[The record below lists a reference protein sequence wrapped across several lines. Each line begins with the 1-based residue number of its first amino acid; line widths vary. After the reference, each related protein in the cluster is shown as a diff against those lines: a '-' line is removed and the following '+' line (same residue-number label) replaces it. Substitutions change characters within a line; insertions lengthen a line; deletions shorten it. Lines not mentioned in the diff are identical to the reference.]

1 MPKGTRTDIN
11 VRHGEVKMA
20 DATNLRATLNYS
32 TLTANSIDGGSTL
45 INASYAPVYVNN
57 WKEGSLKINYVE
69 DCKLNTVETI
79 NLDAVSSDVNI
90 VNMAKGGRLS
100 GSFGNLFIKNIAS
113 GFGQLDIRL
122 ENTDAT
128 LKLPNSA
135 FVLDYDGKRS
145 RVVYPESLKVNK
157 TSRGDRTLIEGY
169 NGSSSASSKLSITA
183 MYSKVSM
190 Q

>member
-1 MPKGTRTDIN
+1 MPSLEECGIGKYHECC
-11 VRHGEVKMA
+11 VQ
-20 DATNLRATLNYS
+20 DAIVEQL
-32 TLTANSIDGGSTL
+32 GGVP
-45 INASYAPVYVNN
+45 NH
-57 WKEGSLKINYVE
+57 E

-79 NLDAVSSDVNI
+79 NLDAVSSDANI